1 MHEGFVNVNAE
12 TLGTSMVEGRISSG
26 MVVGDASDIGGGSS
40 IWARYPAAAR
50 M

>member
-1 MHEGFVNVNAE
+1 MHEGFVNFNAG